1 MTQIKR
7 KGGVTSTSPIKS
19 NLQDESYHHDIDN
32 VKILPEKNYKSK
44 QTQLTE
50 ESESDFDKKSEELHK
65 IVKGLD
71 ACGFGV
77 RINHLC
83 KKFAV
88 SREVLK
94 QIRKEIVEEVKS
106 GYDRRASQLVEDTV
120 PCDKPVSMA
129 EALNLIYSTLK
140 RYIIADEA
148 LLVRASL
155 WIAHTYF
162 IDELFVSPICL
173 VTSPQSNC
181 GKSLLTT
188 IMSEMCNRSFPIT
201 ANMSEAALFR
211 IIEEC
216 TPTIGL
222 DEADLNLQKHPEIQ
236 ALLNA
241 GHMRSTAWAFRCE
254 PNNSFVEK
262 FQTFCP
268 KIISG
273 IRSTQIRDTLTNRS
287 IILSMRRKRKT
298 ESCECFLYS
307 EARERF
313 AQIRKMIK
321 RASVDVI
328 ENGLFN
334 MAKPIPWPDWMD
346 DGRARDNWNPLF
358 HIALAAGRDWFER
371 AIEASREDEETLA
384 QIDYEKQLL
393 TELMEIFEENEKDVF
408 TTAELVDALLRKNAD
423 WRYANGG
430 QAINTR
436 WLALRLASYNL
447 KSIRTRVNGVQIRV
461 YATEDMRKAFAGYL
475 NVEDVEKTE
484 KVNPSEVASIVSD
497 NKELQLN
504 TQIAEDCLEVA
515 EKLHIDSVRFVSP
528 TDFTTL
534 LIGKKVSWKPNNS
547 RNQNISVLWLKK
559 KLASWN
565 ILPVRA
571 RIGHSQIRCYKVE
584 DLVISLSSVIEKLVN
599 RLQSIPD
606 IPVLIESV

>member
-1 MTQIKR
+1 MAHIKR
-7 KGGVTSTSPIKS
+7 KGGVASASPISKK
-19 NLQDESYHHDIDN
+19 LQCEYYHQNNDN
-32 VKILPEKNYKSK
+32 VNSS
-44 QTQLTE
+44 
-50 ESESDFDKKSEELHK
+50 SENHHNLKHSQELEFVEAEFNQKSEELHK

-77 RINHLC
+77 RISHLC
-83 KKFAV
+83 KKFGV

-106 GYDRRASQLVEDTV
+106 GYDRRASLLVEDTE
-120 PCDKPVSMA
+120 PSENPVSMA
-129 EALNLIYSTLK
+129 EALDLIYSTLK

-287 IILSMRRKRKT
+287 IILSMRRKRKN

-307 EARERF
+307 EARNVF
-313 AQIRKMIK
+313 AQIRRKIK
-321 RASVDVI
+321 RASVDAI
-328 ENGLFN
+328 DDGSFN
-334 MAKPIPWPDWMD
+334 MSRPIEWPIWMD
-346 DGRARDNWNPLF
+346 DGRARDNWNPLL
-358 HIALAAGRDWFER
+358 HIAMAAGDEWFDR

-393 TELMEIFEENEKDVF
+393 TELMEVFEENEKDVF

-436 WLALRLASYNL
+436 WLALRLGSYNL

-461 YATEDMRKAFAGYL
+461 YSTEDMKKAFANYL
-475 NVEDVEKTE
+475 SVDEIEKTND
-484 KVNPSEVASIVSD
+484 VAPSEVADLASEAEDLKQNV
-497 NKELQLN
+497 
-504 TQIAEDCLEVA
+504 QIANDCLEVA
-515 EKLHIDSVRFVSP
+515 QKLRIDSVSFITP
-528 TDFTTL
+528 KEYAAL
-534 LIGKKVSWKPNNS
+534 LKSKKMSWKPKGSGN
-547 RNQNISVLWLKK
+547 REFSVQWLKK

-565 ILPVRA
+565 ILTVRT
-571 RIGHSQIRCYKVE
+571 RINQSQIRCYRVE
-584 DLVISLSSVIEKLVN
+584 ELVLSLDSL
-599 RLQSIPD
+599 LQKFENQLKSMLN
-606 IPVLIESV
+606 IPVLIESA

>member
-1 MTQIKR
+1 MTQTKR
-7 KGGVTSTSPIKS
+7 KGGVGSATPIIY
-19 NLQDESYHHDIDN
+19 NLQDESYHHDIDD
-32 VKILPEKNYKSK
+32 VKNHLEKNYKSK
-44 QTQLTE
+44 QTQLSE

-83 KKFAV
+83 KKFGV

-106 GYDRRASQLVEDTV
+106 GYDRRASLLVEDTE
-120 PCDKPVSMA
+120 PCDRPVSMA
-129 EALNLIYSTLK
+129 EALDLIYSTLK

-287 IILSMRRKRKT
+287 IILSMRRKRKS

-307 EARERF
+307 EARETF
-313 AQIRKMIK
+313 AQIRKIIK

-334 MAKPIPWPDWMD
+334 MAKPISWPDWMD

-358 HIALAAGRDWFER
+358 HIALAAGQEWFDK
-371 AIEASREDEETLA
+371 AIEASHEDEETLA

-430 QAINTR
+430 QAINSR
-436 WLALRLASYNL
+436 WLALRLGSYNL

-461 YATEDMRKAFAGYL
+461 YATKDMRKAFSGYL
-475 NVEDVEKTE
+475 NVDEVENPE
-484 KVNPSEVASIVSD
+484 KVTPSEVANIAS
-497 NKELQLN
+497 NTKELQLDN
-504 TQIAEDCLEVA
+504 QIASDCLEVA
-515 EKLHIDSVRFVSP
+515 EKLHIDSVKFVSP

-534 LIGKKVSWKPNNS
+534 LKDKKVNWKPYDSKNPE
-547 RNQNISVLWLKK
+547 ISVQWLKK
-559 KLASWN
+559 KLATWD

-571 RIGHSQIRCYKVE
+571 RIGRSQIRCYRVE
-584 DLVISLSSVIEKLVN
+584 HLVLSLSSLIEKLENKLNNLLSVP
-599 RLQSIPD
+599 L
-606 IPVLIESV
+606 LIEQE